1 MKNLNV
7 KKGIIPFLFLRG
19 ALAVVA
25 RRVFVN
31 RQSAQNLRT
40 IFVQFYQLTLSQNYA
55 IIST

>member
-7 KKGIIPFLFLRG
+7 KKGDYPLFFIFGG

-31 RQSAQNLRT
+31 RQSAQNL
-40 IFVQFYQLTLSQNYA
+40 
-55 IIST
+55 